1 MKQARIKMILLVIA
15 IASATLSLPAMQAN
29 GVRTGK
35 TITFAKDVAPIFF
48 KNCAECHRPGEA
60 APFSTLSYKDVRPW
74 AKSIREKVV
83 GKQMPPWHA
92 DPHVGQ
98 FKNNRSLTQAEIET
112 ITAWVDGGAVEG
124 NAKDLPPVPKFVDGW
139 RIGKPDVVL
148 QMQEDYILAAS
159 GPDEY
164 QYFAIAT
171 GFTEDKYVQ
180 MAEARPGNRK
190 IVHHILAF
198 AIPPGGPGS
207 KDMSKL
213 SRAELRKMFDEDGPN
228 SVFYSDGDL
237 RRVKMDAKVND
248 DGCNGKFGED
258 DAGDVIAGYAPGMPP
273 EIFAPGVAK
282 KVPAGAVLILQIHY
296 SKVAGTEQKDR
307 SVVGLIFAKEPPQKL
322 MVKRGIENI
331 FFKIPAGAERHQA
344 TACWKPKEDINVYG
358 LMPHMHYR
366 GAAMEY
372 KATYPDGKSEVL
384 LNVPN
389 YDFGWQTNYK
399 LAEPKL
405 IPKGTKIQVT
415 AYYDNSAKNKFNPD
429 PGKVVRWGDPTYDEM
444 LIGYIDYIPE
454 RKAVP
459 GMDAK
464 AMAAFVGLY
473 DAGLMKLKVVQTGNQ
488 LFAEIAG
495 QPRIELLPE
504 SENKFFIREIQ
515 SFVTFTRNE
524 KGEVIEALVELGS
537 RPIKAK
543 KKSDDPATG
552 ATGNKQ

>member
-1 MKQARIKMILLVIA
+1 MKQVRTTIILLACVIA
-15 IASATLSLPAMQAN
+15 STSIGLPSLSANTKSKA
-29 GVRTGK
+29 V
-35 TITFAKDVAPIFF
+35 TFNKDIAPIFF
-48 KNCAECHRPGEA
+48 KSCAECHRPGEA
-60 APFSTLSYKDVRPW
+60 APFSALSYKDVRPW

-83 GKQMPPWHA
+83 SKQMPPWHA

-98 FKNNRSLTQAEIET
+98 FKNNRSLTPAEIDL

-124 NAKDLPPVPKFVDGW
+124 NAKELPPAPKFADGW

-148 QMQEDYILAAS
+148 QMQEDYTLAAS

-171 GFTEDKYVQ
+171 NFTEDKYVQ
-180 MAEARPGNRK
+180 MAEARPGNRR

-198 AIPPGGPGS
+198 AVPPGG

-228 SVFYSDGDL
+228 SIFYSDGDL

-258 DAGDVIAGYAPGMPP
+258 DAGDVIAGYAPGMPT
-273 EIFAPGVAK
+273 EVFAPGVAK

-296 SKVAGTEQKDR
+296 SKVTGTEQKDR

-322 MVKRGIENI
+322 MIKRGIENI
-331 FFKIPAGAERHQA
+331 FFKIPAGAERHQV
-344 TACWKPKEDINVYG
+344 TACWKPKEDINLYG

-399 LAEPKL
+399 LVQPKL

-415 AYYDNSAKNKFNPD
+415 AYYDNSPKNKFNPD
-429 PGKVVRWGDPTYDEM
+429 PSKVVRWGDPTYDEM

-454 RKAVP
+454 RKAVA

-464 AMAAFVGLY
+464 SLATFVGLY
-473 DAGLMKLKVVQTGNQ
+473 DAGLMKMKVVQDGNR

-495 QPRIELLPE
+495 QPRIEMLPE
-504 SENKFFIREIQ
+504 AENKFFIREIQ
-515 SFVTFTRNE
+515 NFVTFTRNE
-524 KGEVIEALVELGS
+524 KGEVVEAVVELGS

-543 KKSDDPATG
+543 KKTEAPAG
-552 ATGNKQ
+552 SN

>member
-1 MKQARIKMILLVIA
+1 MRKARFIVTALLIVGVTFWLTSSSSQAIEAK
-15 IASATLSLPAMQAN
+15 PAPKN
-29 GVRTGK
+29 V
-35 TITFAKDVAPIFF
+35 TFNKEIAPIFF
-48 KNCAECHRPGEA
+48 KNCAECHRAGEA
-60 APFSTLSYKDVRPW
+60 APFSAMSYKDVRPW

-83 GKQMPPWHA
+83 SKQMPPWHA
-92 DPHVGQ
+92 DSHAGQ
-98 FKNNRSLTQAEIET
+98 FKNDRSLTQTEIDT
-112 ITAWVDGGAVEG
+112 ITAWVDGGAAEG
-124 NAKDLPPVPKFVDGW
+124 NAKDLPPAPKFVDGW

-148 QMQEDYILAAS
+148 QMQEDYSLAAA

-171 GFTEDKYVQ
+171 NFTEDKYVQ
-180 MAEARPGNRK
+180 MAEARPGNRR

-198 AIPPGGPGS
+198 AVPPGG

-213 SRAELRKMFDEDGPN
+213 TRAELRKMFDEDGPN
-228 SVFYSDGDL
+228 SIFYSDGDL

-258 DAGDVIAGYAPGMPP
+258 DAGDVVAGYAPGMPP
-273 EIFAPGVAK
+273 EVFAPGVAK
-282 KVPAGAVLILQIHY
+282 KVVAGSVMILQIHY

-322 MVKRGIENI
+322 MIKRGIENI

-344 TACWKPKEDINVYG
+344 TACWKPKEDINLYG

-372 KATYPDGKSEVL
+372 KATYPDGKSEIL

-399 LAEPKL
+399 LAQPKL

-415 AYYDNSAKNKFNPD
+415 AWYDNSPKNKYNPD
-429 PGKVVRWGDPTYDEM
+429 PAKAVRWGDPTYDEM

-454 RKAVP
+454 RKTVA

-464 AMAAFVGLY
+464 GLAAFVGLY
-473 DAGLMKLKVVQTGNQ
+473 DAGLMKLKVVQTGDR

-495 QPRIELLPE
+495 QPRIEMLPE
-504 SENKFFIREIQ
+504 AENKFFIREIQ
-515 SFVTFTRNE
+515 NFVTFTRNE
-524 KGEVIEALVELGS
+524 KGEVIEAVVELGS

-543 KKSDDPATG
+543 KKTEASASS
-552 ATGNKQ
+552 GN

>member
-1 MKQARIKMILLVIA
+1 M
-15 IASATLSLPAMQAN
+15 
-29 GVRTGK
+29 
-35 TITFAKDVAPIFF
+35 
-48 KNCAECHRPGEA
+48 
-60 APFSTLSYKDVRPW
+60 SYNDVRPW

-83 GKQMPPWHA
+83 SKQMPPWHA
-92 DPHVGQ
+92 DSHAGQ
-98 FKNNRSLTQAEIET
+98 FKNDRSLTQAEIDT
-112 ITAWVDGGAVEG
+112 ITAWVDGGAAQG
-124 NAKDLPPVPKFVDGW
+124 NAKDLPPAPKFVDGW
-139 RIGKPDVVL
+139 RIGKPDVIL
-148 QMQEDYILAAS
+148 QMQEDYSLAAT

-171 GFTEDKYVQ
+171 NFTEDKYVQ
-180 MAEARPGNRK
+180 MAEARPGNRR

-198 AIPPGGPGS
+198 AVPPGG

-228 SVFYSDGDL
+228 SIFYSDGDL

-258 DAGDVIAGYAPGMPP
+258 DAGDVVAGYAPGMPP
-273 EIFAPGVAK
+273 EVFAPGVAK
-282 KVPAGAVLILQIHY
+282 KVVAGSVMILQIHY

-322 MVKRGIENI
+322 MIKRGIENI

-344 TACWKPKEDINVYG
+344 TACWKPKEDINLYG

-399 LAEPKL
+399 LAQPKL

-415 AYYDNSAKNKFNPD
+415 AWYDNSPKNKFNPD
-429 PGKVVRWGDPTYDEM
+429 PAKAVRWGDPTYDEM

-454 RKAVP
+454 RKAVA

-464 AMAAFVGLY
+464 GLAAFVGLY
-473 DAGLMKLKVVQTGNQ
+473 DAGLMKMKVVQTGDR

-495 QPRIELLPE
+495 QPRIEMLPE
-504 SENKFFIREIQ
+504 AENKFFIREIQ
-515 SFVTFTRNE
+515 NFVTFTRNE
-524 KGEVIEALVELGS
+524 KSEVTEALVELGS

-543 KKSDDPATG
+543 KKVETA
-552 ATGNKQ
+552 AGNN

>member
-1 MKQARIKMILLVIA
+1 MMSTRRILSLTAMFLTISA
-15 IASATLSLPAMQAN
+15 IA
-29 GVRTGK
+29 
-35 TITFAKDVAPIFF
+35 TFTSSPSRAKETKVNAKNVTFNKDVAPIFF

-83 GKQMPPWHA
+83 SKQMPPWHA
-92 DPHVGQ
+92 DPQHAGQ
-98 FKNNRSLTQAEIET
+98 FKNDRSLTQAEIET
-112 ITAWVDGGAVEG
+112 IAAWVDGGAAEG
-124 NAKDLPPVPKFVDGW
+124 NAKDLPPAPKFVDGW

-148 QMQEDYILAAS
+148 QMQEDYTLAAT

-171 GFTEDKYVQ
+171 GFTEDKYIQ

-198 AIPPGGPGS
+198 AVPPGG

-258 DAGDVIAGYAPGMPP
+258 DAGDVIAGYAPGMPA
-273 EIFAPGVAK
+273 EVFAPGVAK

-296 SKVAGTEQKDR
+296 SKVAGSEQKDR

-344 TACWKPKEDINVYG
+344 TACWKPKEDINLYG

-399 LAEPKL
+399 LAQPKL

-415 AYYDNSAKNKFNPD
+415 ATYDNSPKNKYNPD
-429 PGKVVRWGDPTYDEM
+429 PAKAVRWGDPTYDEM

-454 RKAVP
+454 RKAIA

-464 AMAAFVGLY
+464 GLAAFVGLY
-473 DAGLMKLKVVQTGNQ
+473 DAGLMKMKVVQTGNQ

-504 SENKFFIREIQ
+504 AENKFFVREIQ

-524 KGEVIEALVELGS
+524 KGEVTEALVELGS
-537 RPIKAK
+537 RPIKARK
-543 KKSDDPATG
+543 KTEAPANS
-552 ATGNKQ
+552 GN